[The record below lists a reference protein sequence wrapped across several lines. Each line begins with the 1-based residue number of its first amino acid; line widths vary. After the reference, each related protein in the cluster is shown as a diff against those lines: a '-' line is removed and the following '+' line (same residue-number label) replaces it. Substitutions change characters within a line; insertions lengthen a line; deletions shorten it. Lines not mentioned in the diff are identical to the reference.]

1 MNAESDHPASK
12 SAAQQEFLRV
22 FLANEREIFR
32 YVAALVP
39 PTADAQEIVQQ
50 TAVVLWEKFDQYDA
64 SRPFA
69 PWACRFALNIAR
81 QWMARRQRWKALLD
95 GGLAGELALRREQ
108 LRPEFDA
115 RLVHLDRCL
124 QKLPEKQRALVDG
137 YYFQQLGVEA
147 LAGQAHRTVDAVYKA
162 LQRIRRQLRDCMERS
177 LREEASQ

>member
-1 MNAESDHPASK
+1 MNAKSDQSASK
-12 SAAQQEFLRV
+12 SGTQQEFLRV

-69 PWACRFALNIAR
+69 PWACRFALNVAR

-95 GGLAGELALRREQ
+95 RGLAEELARRREQ

-115 RLVHLDRCL
+115 RLVHLAQCL
-124 QKLPEKQRALVDG
+124 QKLPEKHRALLDG
-137 YYFQQLGVEA
+137 YYFQQSGVKT
-147 LAGQAHRTVDAVYKA
+147 LAQQGQRTVDAVYKA
-162 LQRIRRQLRDCMERS
+162 LQRIRRQLRECIERS
-177 LREEASQ
+177 LREEAGQ